1 MPYTR
6 MGSRSRWIEES
17 ETTSIV
23 WESIIANERTREA
36 RHEFQYQLPGNYKV
50 LKLIPT
56 LTTLDKPTKPIKAP
70 STRIDG
76 LLKRSAEESPKPTT
90 THNNLVPHWSYEK
103 NSLAAAC
110 VFSGITVLGIIFLS
124 VLTVRKIRRSWK
136 RHKRE
141 KQDYAAFKNRIE
153 VNKNNRDLNA
163 CFITESKSSRESMMY
178 SRDNSPS
185 GGYVVEQTGGSV
197 TRVYREGN
205 NVSSHTFDSIG
216 ASPEKRSPPREIK
229 RTPVGRA
236 DSRTP
241 SGKGRAGLIPRPI
254 VVVPS
259 PLRHVSSQKATPVM
273 QPTSPSTLDSEQSL
287 MPPASAHDT
296 KPVGRTSSRNSLLRL
311 PSIKKS
317 ISPLF
322 SP

>member
-6 MGSRSRWIEES
+6 MGSRSSWIEES

-36 RHEFQYQLPGNYKV
+36 RHEFQYQLPDNYKV
-50 LKLIPT
+50 LKCIPT
-56 LTTLDKPTKPIKAP
+56 LTTLDKPTKTIKAP
-70 STRIDG
+70 STRIDE

-103 NSLAAAC
+103 SSLAAAC

-205 NVSSHTFDSIG
+205 NVSSHTFDSIC

-229 RTPVGRA
+229 RTPGGRA

-241 SGKGRAGLIPRPI
+241 SGKGRAE
-254 VVVPS
+254 S
-259 PLRHVSSQKATPVM
+259 HACYAA
-273 QPTSPSTLDSEQSL
+273 D
-287 MPPASAHDT
+287 
-296 KPVGRTSSRNSLLRL
+296 
-311 PSIKKS
+311 
-317 ISPLF
+317 
-322 SP
+322 

>member
-1 MPYTR
+1 MSGLHMY
-6 MGSRSRWIEES
+6 
-17 ETTSIV
+17 
-23 WESIIANERTREA
+23 N
-36 RHEFQYQLPGNYKV
+36 
-50 LKLIPT
+50 
-56 LTTLDKPTKPIKAP
+56 AP
-70 STRIDG
+70 STRIDE

-124 VLTVRKIRRSWK
+124 VLTIRKIRRSWK

-205 NVSSHTFDSIG
+205 NVSSHTFDSIC

-229 RTPVGRA
+229 RTPGGRA

-259 PLRHVSSQKATPVM
+259 PLRHVYSQKATPVM

-296 KPVGRTSSRNSLLRL
+296 KPIRWASRTNIFF
-311 PSIKKS
+311 P
-317 ISPLF
+317 
-322 SP
+322 